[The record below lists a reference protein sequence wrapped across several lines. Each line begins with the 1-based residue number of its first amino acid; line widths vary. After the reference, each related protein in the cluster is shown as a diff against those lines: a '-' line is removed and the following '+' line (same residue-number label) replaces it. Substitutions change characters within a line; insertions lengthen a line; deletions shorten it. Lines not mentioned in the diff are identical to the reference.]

1 MQNQDPV
8 GWKKAS
14 MKVKMNRSGI
24 NTLAYDKRTYSYTH
38 NHSKKNILLLSR
50 SYSFIRGQNAPIDSN
65 TLAERASRRLKAIEF
80 QNAIKE
86 QLEERERI
94 KRVEEE
100 KRLSEE
106 REQDER
112 IRKQMQIEQ
121 ERVAQEQR
129 RQQEKLE
136 LERKKGEI
144 MRNAIEK
151 AKQAAEE
158 EKIRR
163 KRDTTVHPA
172 TADDIPQRDT
182 SPIRSFEYTTQI
194 EGERENKSNGNFTEQ
209 NKKIEDADEEQSNIQ
224 ASIMDTNPA
233 SPCSTSIK
241 SNAIDDDDKILI
253 GSPIRMRKK
262 TVNKPNKFAEIETAA
277 AEPESTKNSG
287 KESDVDVIALV
298 LQSLPPIVPMISND
312 LLSLNQNLSTMNN
325 IQLAVMLA
333 HQMQYLNPLG
343 MNMPSP
349 SLQQH
354 SQATD
359 RLHRS
364 PLSTANSYSTMGP
377 TSVNCISTNSLR
389 PNTYIHRAGT
399 PESTFNHDLVDESF
413 PDCSEL
419 SNSDKEICN
428 ICDKKRRPQRTDNL
442 NYSRSENISKDR
454 TFTRNTT
461 KMKDSATFTDDTLLP
476 LSSPTPPSTS
486 MSKRDQSE
494 LVQNYSQ
501 TSMSAATLDASTQT
515 DDDNIKIDPNCC
527 CQRHQYHHHHHVY
540 VKEIPSS
547 RSPFHTKAGRE
558 DIQSI
563 AIDILNNQKRELGGE
578 NTITAALVRSKAL
591 SIIEGRN
598 EMKEAKEPLRIQ
610 DRPKWG
616 VNRPTNQYVKA
627 SERDP
632 MYLRNKRKKFRKIV
646 SYDSNNN
653 NSDAIDSGNENFM
666 SRSPSPNLT
675 TGNVNETA
683 AKLNK
688 KISRNICTEILP
700 IKTDVNGR
708 VYLNFHEA
716 SMIMSEDEVRQ
727 NMRSQHGKLER
738 VMNRR
743 RTSDDILRD
752 VGKRNLYVDGDER
765 GKLDQTRRS
774 NTDVD
779 LE

>member
-1 MQNQDPV
+1 M
-8 GWKKAS
+8 
-14 MKVKMNRSGI
+14 
-24 NTLAYDKRTYSYTH
+24 
-38 NHSKKNILLLSR
+38 
-50 SYSFIRGQNAPIDSN
+50 
-65 TLAERASRRLKAIEF
+65 AERASRRLKAIEF

-100 KRLSEE
+100 KRLLEE

-158 EKIRR
+158 EKTRR
-163 KRDTTVHPA
+163 KRDMAIHPTTES
-172 TADDIPQRDT
+172 DIPQRDT
-182 SPIRSFEYTTQI
+182 SPIRSFEYTMQI
-194 EGERENKSNGNFTEQ
+194 EGERENKSNDNFSVQ
-209 NKKIEDADEEQSNIQ
+209 NEKFEDADEEQSNIQ
-224 ASIMDTNPA
+224 TLNVDTNQA
-233 SPCSTSIK
+233 SPSATLIK
-241 SNAIDDDDKILI
+241 SNAIVEEDKILI

-262 TVNKPNKFAEIETAA
+262 TVNKPNKFVEIETAP

-287 KESDVDVIALV
+287 KESDVDGIALV
-298 LQSLPPIVPMISND
+298 LQNLPPIVPMISND
-312 LLSLNQNLSTMNN
+312 LLNLNHNLSTMNN

-349 SLQQH
+349 SRQQQ
-354 SQATD
+354 SQVTEH
-359 RLHRS
+359 LHRS
-364 PLSTANSYSTMGP
+364 PPSTAHSYSTMGP
-377 TSVNCISTNSLR
+377 TSVNCGSTHPLR

-399 PESTFNHDLVDESF
+399 PDSILNHNLVDESF

-419 SNSDKEICN
+419 SNSDKEICK

-442 NYSRSENISKDR
+442 NYPRCENISNDR
-454 TFTRNTT
+454 TFTRNMT
-461 KMKDSATFTDDTLLP
+461 KMKDSATFTDDTSPP
-476 LSSPTPPSTS
+476 LSSPTPPPSTS
-486 MSKRDQSE
+486 MSKPDQSE
-494 LVQNYSQ
+494 SVQNFSQ
-501 TSMSAATLDASTQT
+501 TSISAATLDVSTQT

-558 DIQSI
+558 DIQAI

-653 NSDAIDSGNENFM
+653 NSDAIDSGNENSM
-666 SRSPSPNLT
+666 SRSPSPKLT

-683 AKLNK
+683 AKQKNK

-708 VYLNFHEA
+708 VYLNFNEA

-727 NMRSQHGKLER
+727 NMRSQHGKMER

-743 RTSDDILRD
+743 RTYDDILRD
-752 VGKRNLYVDGDER
+752 VGKRNLYVDGGER
-765 GKLDQTRRS
+765 GKLDQGRRS
-774 NTDVD
+774 NTEVD